1 MPGIQNTSSFPKGLW
16 EGVKSWWDSA
26 AKSAP
31 SYYDKMYTKETST
44 KAYEEYVQ
52 SVGLGIA
59 PRKAEGQP
67 IAFDAPQQGFVTRG
81 TNAAYGL
88 GIITT
93 HEELKDNLYVKLTKG
108 RTEKLRRSFRETK
121 NINATNVFNRAF
133 NANYAGRQAGHL
145 GDGQTNQFFARDLG
159 WPRGFEIPQ
168 HGDTPAGLPAG
179 QFALAAPRAQGLN
192 EMQAKDDRGFIE
204 PLTPTKIIVHPN
216 NFFNAKRIV
225 GTGKSVGTANN
236 DINPINTEGLLPEGV
251 LSNPYL
257 TSTGAWFLPTGCQ
270 DGLIWQER
278 EALDIWED
286 NDSDTRNYKV
296 AAYERYCFLWAN
308 PRGLYGSNAA

>member
-1 MPGIQNTSSFPKGLW
+1 MPGVQSTASFPKGLW

-31 SYYDKMYTKETST
+31 TFYDKMYRKETST
-44 KAYEEYVQ
+44 KNYEEYVQ

-59 PRKAEGQP
+59 PRKPEGQP

-81 TNAAYGL
+81 VNAAYGL

-108 RTEKLRRSFRETK
+108 RTEKLRRSFTETK

-133 NANYAGRQAGHL
+133 NSGYLG
-145 GDGQTNQFFARDLG
+145 GDGVSLLNTAHPNMSGGTWQNKFAVD
-159 WPRGFEIPQ
+159 
-168 HGDTPAGLPAG
+168 A
-179 QFALAAPRAQGLN
+179 ALSQAAIEDMLILM
-192 EMQAKDDRGFIE
+192 MQSKDDRGFIE
-204 PLTPTKIIVHPN
+204 PLMGDKLIVHPN
-216 NFFNAKRIV
+216 NYFNAQRIL
-225 GTGKSVGTANN
+225 GTSKSTGSANN
-236 DINPINTEGLLPEGV
+236 DINPINTDGLLQGG
-251 LSNPYL
+251 LISNPYL
-257 TSTGAWFLPTGCQ
+257 TASGPWFITTNCQ

-278 EALDIWED
+278 ETLDFWED

-296 AAYERYCFLWAN
+296 AAYERYLFLWAN
-308 PRGLYGSNAA
+308 PRGLFGSNAA